1 MYFVDSGKIKKEIEK
16 KMYLKRSVQVMIQIS
31 SDILTMTSEAV
42 ILAQAGRVEFANSAA
57 REILGA
63 DCEGKMLKDLF
74 EPDIANSQVSSFIA
88 DTTVKGMRCMVRVSK
103 QKNMQAMFITR
114 GDAETVEVN
123 DAFIYALRSSL
134 MMQSMS
140 LELTRVRAEEQ
151 GDEEMLENVA
161 ALTQSYY
168 RLTRLVSNI
177 SIAREMVSGGI
188 SFTPTELDLV
198 SLCRACV
205 ENVQFY
211 CHEPSVSFTAMP
223 SMPITADGTLVTQL
237 LLNLISNSLIHGKDC
252 TRVSVSLI
260 DAGESVIISVF
271 DDGCGIEG
279 DELYTVFTRYKHE
292 FNMAGL
298 GGGAGLGL
306 TVARGIAEKH
316 SGTLL
321 LESRLD
327 RGTTVR
333 VSLKKKLPVQ
343 KLMRSDEKDYEADTD
358 DVLVALSDY
367 LPKSCYRNGCAEQ
380 VKNLHRV
387 GK

>member
-1 MYFVDSGKIKKEIEK
+1 
-16 KMYLKRSVQVMIQIS
+16 MIQIS
-31 SDILTMTSEAV
+31 SDILAMTSEAV

-88 DTTVKGMRCMVRVSK
+88 DTTVNGKRCTVRVSK
-103 QKNMQAMFITR
+103 QRNMQAMFITR
-114 GDAETVEVN
+114 SGAESVEVN
-123 DAFIYALRSSL
+123 DAFIYALRSAL

-140 LELTRVRAEEQ
+140 LELARVRAEEQ
-151 GDEEMLENVA
+151 GDEEMTEDVA

-198 SLCRACV
+198 SLCQACV
-205 ENVQFY
+205 ENVQVY
-211 CHEPSVSFTAMP
+211 CREPNVTFTAMP
-223 SMPITADGTLVTQL
+223 TMSITADGTLVTQL

-306 TVARGIAEKH
+306 TVVRGIAEKH
-316 SGTLL
+316 GGTLL
-321 LESRLD
+321 LESRPD

-333 VSLKKKLPVQ
+333 VSLKKKLPV
-343 KLMRSDEKDYEADTD
+343 KLLRSEEKDYEADTD

-380 VKNLHRV
+380 VKSLRRLR
-387 GK
+387 

>member
-1 MYFVDSGKIKKEIEK
+1 
-16 KMYLKRSVQVMIQIS
+16 MIQIS
-31 SDILTMTSEAV
+31 SDILALTSEAV
-42 ILAQAGRVEFANSAA
+42 ILVSAGRIDFAKSAA
-57 REILGA
+57 KEILGR
-63 DCEGKMLKDLF
+63 DCEGQYLKAVF

-88 DTTVKGMRCMVRVSK
+88 DTTVKGKRCTVRVSK
-103 QKNMQAMFITR
+103 QKNMQAMFISLS
-114 GDAETVEVN
+114 DAENVEVN

-140 LELTRVRAEEQ
+140 LELARTRAEEQ
-151 GDEEMLENVA
+151 GDEEMMENVA

-168 RLTRLVSNI
+168 RLARLVSNI

-188 SFTPTELDLV
+188 SFVPTELDLAE
-198 SLCRACV
+198 LCRACV
-205 ENVQFY
+205 ENVNVY
-211 CHEPSVSFTAMP
+211 CRTPSVTLTAMP
-223 SMPITADGTLVTQL
+223 TIPIVADGTLVSQL
-237 LLNLISNSLIHGKDC
+237 LLNLISNSLIHGAGC

-271 DDGCGIEG
+271 DDGCGIDG
-279 DELYTVFTRYKHE
+279 DDLYTVFKRYKHE

-306 TVARGIAEKH
+306 TVVRGIAEKH
-316 SGTLL
+316 GGTLL
-321 LESRLD
+321 LESRPD

-343 KLMRSDEKDYEADTD
+343 KILRSEEKEYETDTN
-358 DVLVALSDY
+358 DVLIALSDY
-367 LPKSCYRNGCAEQ
+367 LPKSCYKNGCVQPLKYLRKA
-380 VKNLHRV
+380 